1 VSLVGTSR
9 RMGDLLVGSWVR
21 TGVVALLALLIFAV
35 AAWAG
40 ATGRLAG
47 LRYADI
53 PWIHPYP
60 PAGFYVNPLNPT
72 GDRGDLI
79 DAANAN
85 RVKADLLMDGE
96 LELKALQ
103 ANDISLLGQADT
115 GNSLATIRSLLL
127 QNQAAGLTEDFQNNL
142 TSIRVGKL
150 TDPNDASVTWCV
162 EEIGTSRITL
172 TKATSGE
179 VVRQS
184 SIRFDDKFWMVIV
197 GGRYLITDVEA
208 HSQPVS
214 Q

>member
-1 VSLVGTSR
+1 MSLVGTSR

>member
-1 VSLVGTSR
+1 MSLVGTSR

-35 AAWAG
+35 SAWAV